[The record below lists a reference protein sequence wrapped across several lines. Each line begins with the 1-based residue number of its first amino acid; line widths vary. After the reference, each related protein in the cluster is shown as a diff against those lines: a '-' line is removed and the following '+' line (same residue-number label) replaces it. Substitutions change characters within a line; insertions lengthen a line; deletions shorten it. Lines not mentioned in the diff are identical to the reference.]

1 MTGNILI
8 ESLYFLIDKTL
19 ILDIKKIYLYGIMYL
34 EVTNMVFK
42 LLLVEDDPEIKEII
56 SDYFTEKSDGLFEI
70 HTAETGNEG
79 QINCMYNEYD
89 LILLDVMLPG
99 VDGFTICRELRKT
112 SDVPIIFITA
122 RHGENDRLHGYQLGC
137 DDYVSKP
144 FSLAELYAKVTALL
158 KRSKGM
164 VRKEIMHSGCIKLD
178 PYRCTVYVND
188 EETILAPIEFAILK
202 ILMDNKGKVVSR
214 DRLIIQIWGYDFDG
228 NDRVVDN
235 HIKKL
240 RKALGDA
247 SSQIK
252 TIFKKGYKLEGN
264 NEKE

>member
-1 MTGNILI
+1 
-8 ESLYFLIDKTL
+8 
-19 ILDIKKIYLYGIMYL
+19 
-34 EVTNMVFK
+34 MVFK
-42 LLLVEDDPEIKEII
+42 LLLVEDDPEIREII

-70 HTAETGNEG
+70 HTAETGDEG
-79 QINCMYNEYD
+79 QSNFMYNEYD
-89 LILLDVMLPG
+89 LVLLDVMLPE
-99 VDGFTICRELRKT
+99 VDGFTICRELRKA
-112 SDVPIIFITA
+112 SDVPIVFITA
-122 RHGENDRLHGYQLGC
+122 RHSENDRLYGYQLGC
-137 DDYVSKP
+137 DDYVTKP

-164 VRKEIMHSGCIKLD
+164 VRKEMMHFGRIKLD

-188 EETILAPIEFAILK
+188 EEVMLAPIEFAILK
-202 ILMDNKGKVVSR
+202 TLMDNAGRVVSR
-214 DRLIIQIWGYDFDG
+214 DSLITRIWGYDFDG

-247 SSQIK
+247 SPQIK